1 MMDSILEAYGD
12 DSPKSASCEQTEV
25 IYDDYCSQKSPSC
38 VKTDVI
44 CDDYCSIAE
53 DPHEEVRCMKHTT
66 FHEDKPRN
74 KKAFVYD
81 AYYTSEDESSEEES
95 SLRDARFDKALLN
108 FYVKNKVKQLKR
120 KLTSCRVDKFKRTKP
135 NIAAPEITQPTIFTR
150 YSGTYFSSVVKQL
163 TPHQISVI
171 TQYGAQCLL
180 KFEKTDVPLRFVKWI
195 ASKFDTRTSE
205 IQVNKEF
212 IAVTEET
219 MHHIL
224 GLPIGGL
231 DLVSDSQ
238 AGRNFILSHFNVTC
252 IPQVSYFGNKLKSG
266 EDLSDDDI
274 FICFMAVAF
283 QSFLCPNSSLQPSS
297 DYLTIFSDPKSM
309 MRYNLS
315 KYVYNWLINSIKK
328 FQKCTKLA
336 ARRQITLGGNHYSL
350 AVAYLDRVEFGPISL
365 PSALPRVLVWK
376 GSRIRRYSELDKCSG
391 NSYGKR
397 TLKHFSYADKIQGEH
412 PCDKGRSTIPVSN
425 FVEESFNNK
434 CKSTIPDSKIVED
447 CFNNKLTILFSS
459 CLNDEQIQRIKEI
472 VNNKKDSLECC
483 ENAVLDVLK
492 TICIKNSNGKSDEKC
507 LTPNLDTPTN
517 NNDSPSNNSFDVNL
531 NISRGKLASGKYQ
544 HLAQLLD
551 LQVSDTSIQ
560 KEEEQYKQIEQPEG
574 TEKPEALKNQS
585 NTSRLNK
592 QIHESQQNHSASPMK
607 KVMSNNIV
615 YPSDNEVL
623 DASNK
628 LKFGQNNESNLQD
641 ETNELSPIVPI
652 SLSHLFLENK
662 SSKDL
667 PTETMFRN
675 NSGASQGCIF
685 KTPTTLVNIQQSN
698 YVDLISPPCAS
709 IPVLLIEDSPNQANM
724 SPDVQINGCRS
735 FNQRCS
741 MLSKEANDA
750 YNKLV
755 LFTNTAK
762 NATINSKLIQMPERT
777 YITIPESPKDQET
790 NNSEP
795 EKLRPCAKNL
805 VNIAQAVSSHL
816 NKEDPGSTS
825 RTTGFIIPQRVII
838 PGRFNCDPYVSQ
850 ATRYTVKSSERRHY
864 SAICQIGAHDVW
876 KKDEAVRYDKA
887 YCSFDSLATLQPFGH
902 VDNYVLLV
910 LCRKLF
916 LDCHPVKSKRHCF
929 FSYIGETI
937 LKYNGR
943 NGDIV
948 ETAFI
953 GANKALKIWRADQLS
968 FPICIEEHWFVFAVC
983 LKAKY
988 FAFLDSLYSSNS
1000 DFHIIID
1007 NTLVQ
1012 NFVKLWEL
1020 IVSPLMSRPI
1030 NFNEFQVI
1038 YPTVPR
1044 QANTDDCGIFAAK
1057 VMTLWNPRV
1066 NLQNVITS
1074 DDVLNLRI
1082 KLANEIF
1089 FSPHNSIDKTIV
1101 SEFFGDVGMH

>member
-1 MMDSILEAYGD
+1 
-12 DSPKSASCEQTEV
+12 
-25 IYDDYCSQKSPSC
+25 
-38 VKTDVI
+38 
-44 CDDYCSIAE
+44 
-53 DPHEEVRCMKHTT
+53 
-66 FHEDKPRN
+66 
-74 KKAFVYD
+74 
-81 AYYTSEDESSEEES
+81 
-95 SLRDARFDKALLN
+95 
-108 FYVKNKVKQLKR
+108 
-120 KLTSCRVDKFKRTKP
+120 
-135 NIAAPEITQPTIFTR
+135 
-150 YSGTYFSSVVKQL
+150 
-163 TPHQISVI
+163 
-171 TQYGAQCLL
+171 
-180 KFEKTDVPLRFVKWI
+180 
-195 ASKFDTRTSE
+195 
-205 IQVNKEF
+205 
-212 IAVTEET
+212 

-365 PSALPRVLVWK
+365 PSALPRVLIWK
-376 GSRIRRYSELDKCSG
+376 GSRIRRYSELDKRSG

-447 CFNNKLTILFSS
+447 CFNNKLTTLFSS

-517 NNDSPSNNSFDVNL
+517 NNGSPSNNSFDVNL

-544 HLAQLLD
+544 HLAHLLD
-551 LQVSDTSIQ
+551 FQVSDAPTIFDRNMQ

-667 PTETMFRN
+667 PTETMLRN

-698 YVDLISPPCAS
+698 CVDLISPACAS

-741 MLSKEANDA
+741 TLSKEANDA

-755 LFTNTAK
+755 LFTNTTK

-777 YITIPESPKDQET
+777 YITIPESPKVT
-790 NNSEP
+790 
-795 EKLRPCAKNL
+795 
-805 VNIAQAVSSHL
+805 QAVSSHL

-850 ATRYTVKSSERRHY
+850 AVKSSERR
-864 SAICQIGAHDVW
+864 QIGAHDVW
-876 KKDEAVRYDKA
+876 KKDEAVDMIK
-887 YCSFDSLATLQPFGH
+887 H
-902 VDNYVLLV
+902 
-910 LCRKLF
+910 
-916 LDCHPVKSKRHCF
+916 
-929 FSYIGETI
+929 
-937 LKYNGR
+937 
-943 NGDIV
+943 
-948 ETAFI
+948 TAH
-953 GANKALKIWRADQLS
+953 LT
-968 FPICIEEHWFVFAVC
+968 H
-983 LKAKY
+983 
-988 FAFLDSLYSSNS
+988 
-1000 DFHIIID
+1000 
-1007 NTLVQ
+1007 
-1012 NFVKLWEL
+1012 
-1020 IVSPLMSRPI
+1020 
-1030 NFNEFQVI
+1030 
-1038 YPTVPR
+1038 
-1044 QANTDDCGIFAAK
+1044 
-1057 VMTLWNPRV
+1057 
-1066 NLQNVITS
+1066 
-1074 DDVLNLRI
+1074 
-1082 KLANEIF
+1082 
-1089 FSPHNSIDKTIV
+1089 
-1101 SEFFGDVGMH
+1101 